1 MRDAQPRIEAAQAWL
16 LPRLEQLRPLWM
28 RLLTLVRSLL
38 PNRWNA
44 KLSDQVLGV
53 VVGAVL
59 LVSLWFLSDAIST
72 PAKTPEPLTPTEVA
86 PDLPRSLLPEVP
98 LVKPT
103 AEPPVLNRSLEDGLI
118 ASIQE
123 NVAQVTDQ
131 FSDSLIQSVQ
141 ANFRT
146 AALTVQVGDRWYDL
160 RNSQQNQLGN
170 ELLGR
175 SRELSFSH
183 LELVDAQGNLL
194 ARSPV
199 VGEDLVILK
208 RSMS

>member
-1 MRDAQPRIEAAQAWL
+1 
-16 LPRLEQLRPLWM
+16 M

-44 KLSDQVLGV
+44 KLSDQVLSV
-53 VVGAVL
+53 VVGTVL
-59 LVSLWFLSDAIST
+59 LVSLWFLSDVIAT
-72 PAKTPEPLTPTEVA
+72 PAKTPELSASSEVT
-86 PDLPRSLLPEVP
+86 PDLPPSLLPGVP

-131 FSDSLIQSVQ
+131 FSDGLIQSVQ

-146 AALTVQVGDRWYDL
+146 GALTVQVGDRWYDL
-160 RNSQQNQLGN
+160 RTSQQNQLGN

-183 LELVDAQGNLL
+183 LELVDSQGTLL

-208 RSMS
+208 RSMP